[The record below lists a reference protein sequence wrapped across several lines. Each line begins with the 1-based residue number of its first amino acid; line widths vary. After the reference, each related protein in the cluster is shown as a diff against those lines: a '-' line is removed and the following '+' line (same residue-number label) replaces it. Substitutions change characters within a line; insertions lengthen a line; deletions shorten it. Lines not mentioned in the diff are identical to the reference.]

1 MPRKLFKLFFIN
13 NTPPCNSK
21 SLPMPE
27 TAFHRNLVLKIMVKE
42 DRFLEVNDIHKSD
55 FLECSGSYPLR
66 CVLGLPGFGVTGG
79 CPAPYRTEA
88 EAGLSVS
95 LALLLGCRH
104 LTPPPAIP

>member
-1 MPRKLFKLFFIN
+1 
-13 NTPPCNSK
+13 
-21 SLPMPE
+21 
-27 TAFHRNLVLKIMVKE
+27 MVKE
-42 DRFLEVNDIHKSD
+42 DRFLEVDDIHEPD
-55 FLECSGSYPLR
+55 FLECSGSCPLR

-104 LTPPPAIP
+104 LTLPPGDSLIPITFVFPVGQLRGPLKPAHLLTLWSRSFHL